1 LVAAR
6 ACVRFE
12 ALTYTSKAACDAAND
27 RASAAVF
34 WRSWASDDTL
44 RKVLDEFV
52 YVPRYDLQETAAGL
66 WPDDEKAKF
75 TMAFRRYW
83 VENYLHARPEDL
95 SVLRVHG
102 DSMYPVLH
110 DGDNILINHAFTSPQ
125 DGIVAY
131 GETRVGRNGGKLRHD
146 THKVVRAFAS
156 CLGIHVL
163 ID

>member
-1 LVAAR
+1 M
-6 ACVRFE
+6 
-12 ALTYTSKAACDAAND
+12 
-27 RASAAVF
+27 
-34 WRSWASDDTL
+34 
-44 RKVLDEFV
+44 DEFV
-52 YVPRYDLQETAAGL
+52 YVPRYDLQETATGL

-125 DGIVAY
+125 DGIYVI
-131 GETRVGRNGGKLRHD
+131 RVDGQVLVKRLQRLHGPFLRVISANPDYPPYEVPIEDANDQRGFAVIGR
-146 THKVVRAFAS
+146 VV
-156 CLGIHVL
+156 
-163 ID
+163 